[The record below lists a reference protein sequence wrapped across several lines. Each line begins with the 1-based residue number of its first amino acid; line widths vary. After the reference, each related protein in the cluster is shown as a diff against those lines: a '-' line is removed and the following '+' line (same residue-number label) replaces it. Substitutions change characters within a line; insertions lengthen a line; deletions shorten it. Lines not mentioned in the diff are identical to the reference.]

1 MILEYGFL
9 PCLFLCHNVHR
20 MGRKSHTHGHLC
32 TLCTIIFTASSCT
45 LIINAYRKTRQYIP
59 FRILFTSSNQP
70 QVFSIYC
77 GFSSALNSPYLSMFL
92 PERRIRKTHM
102 TTTYT
107 NKPAEKRHAR
117 SWSAKKWAAF
127 ALAFGTAFTA
137 APLTPTTPA
146 SAATGTHDGSSSDK
160 AAASCYEVKQ
170 VNPSASSGTYWLYTP
185 QMSGPAQFYC
195 DQETDGGG
203 WVMIGRGREGW
214 TESYN
219 GTGDPNQLHQNPTG
233 PSAFTPVQLPANTVD
248 ALLNGIKPQDLPDGM
263 RLHRAHN
270 ARGTQW
276 QNVYVQRPQTE
287 QWTWAM
293 SYGQRW
299 GTVKFTGA
307 GINRT
312 AHMGRHA
319 SEMAPGI
326 TTSSVR
332 FFANP
337 NQGYQIGFAYG
348 ALVNFGNENPDSY
361 IYQKRGSAGYSIPF
375 TQVFLR
381 PKLTQRDLNFS
392 QIGSGSAASNR
403 RALPNSYTM
412 PVRWRTSE
420 QTGTGKKNE
429 MNTYVQAIT
438 QVGDTV
444 FTGGDFK
451 YVESAGGERVDQ
463 SYLAGYNVDS
473 GELVRSFRP
482 TFNGQI
488 KALEALPNNRLAVGG
503 EFTEVNGEKVNHFV
517 ILDATT
523 GQIDRTW
530 DLQIQRRNGDAV
542 QVKTL
547 LVQDGYLYIGGNFT
561 HVKGNTSKA
570 YAYSRGAARIKL
582 SNGAVDWNWRPNFN
596 GTVNGITA
604 ASDNSTVHAAGYF
617 TELNNQRAFRLAAL
631 NGSDASNIRWEWEP
645 SLKLNITDRIVYAF
659 QFDVQDAGSTVWTG
673 GADHLIA
680 NYSKNGYGRI
690 SSSISKYGGDWQDL
704 HLSGNTIY
712 GACHCGDVLF
722 EGSTGYH
729 TYWKESKAVHR
740 MRLVA
745 AFDKDSG
752 EVIGEFSPV
761 LKGASGYGVWESF
774 MDSRGNLWVGGDIN
788 RSLGANG
795 EQRTVGFA
803 RFAARDVTPPS
814 IPSNLSVQR
823 DGSTDKLSW
832 SGVRESGARYQVL
845 RDDRVI
851 ATVSGTSYEVEHT
864 DGARYYVRSIDASEN
879 FSASTGAAQA

>member
-1 MILEYGFL
+1 
-9 PCLFLCHNVHR
+9 
-20 MGRKSHTHGHLC
+20 
-32 TLCTIIFTASSCT
+32 
-45 LIINAYRKTRQYIP
+45 
-59 FRILFTSSNQP
+59 
-70 QVFSIYC
+70 
-77 GFSSALNSPYLSMFL
+77 
-92 PERRIRKTHM
+92 M

-107 NKPAEKRHAR
+107 NKPTEKPHAR

-659 QFDVQDAGSTVWTG
+659 QFDVQDAGSTVWTA

-690 SSSISKYGGDWQDL
+690 STAISKYGGDWQDL

-752 EVIGEFSPV
+752 EVVGEFSPV

-774 MDSRGNLWVGGDIN
+774 VDSRGNLWVGGDIN

-803 RFAARDVTPPS
+803 RFAPRDVTAPS
-814 IPSNLSVQR
+814 TPSNLSVQR

>member
-1 MILEYGFL
+1 
-9 PCLFLCHNVHR
+9 
-20 MGRKSHTHGHLC
+20 
-32 TLCTIIFTASSCT
+32 
-45 LIINAYRKTRQYIP
+45 
-59 FRILFTSSNQP
+59 
-70 QVFSIYC
+70 
-77 GFSSALNSPYLSMFL
+77 
-92 PERRIRKTHM
+92 
-102 TTTYT
+102 
-107 NKPAEKRHAR
+107 
-117 SWSAKKWAAF
+117 
-127 ALAFGTAFTA
+127 
-137 APLTPTTPA
+137 
-146 SAATGTHDGSSSDK
+146 
-160 AAASCYEVKQ
+160 
-170 VNPSASSGTYWLYTP
+170 
-185 QMSGPAQFYC
+185 
-195 DQETDGGG
+195 
-203 WVMIGRGREGW
+203 
-214 TESYN
+214 
-219 GTGDPNQLHQNPTG
+219 
-233 PSAFTPVQLPANTVD
+233 
-248 ALLNGIKPQDLPDGM
+248 
-263 RLHRAHN
+263 
-270 ARGTQW
+270 
-276 QNVYVQRPQTE
+276 
-287 QWTWAM
+287 
-293 SYGQRW
+293 
-299 GTVKFTGA
+299 
-307 GINRT
+307 
-312 AHMGRHA
+312 
-319 SEMAPGI
+319 
-326 TTSSVR
+326 
-332 FFANP
+332 
-337 NQGYQIGFAYG
+337 
-348 ALVNFGNENPDSY
+348 
-361 IYQKRGSAGYSIPF
+361 
-375 TQVFLR
+375 
-381 PKLTQRDLNFS
+381 
-392 QIGSGSAASNR
+392 
-403 RALPNSYTM
+403 M

-530 DLQIQRRNGDAV
+530 DVQVQRRNGDAA

-570 YAYSRGAARIKL
+570 YAYSRGAARINL

-631 NGSDASNIRWEWEP
+631 NGSDASNIKWEWEP

-774 MDSRGNLWVGGDIN
+774 VDSRGNLWVGGDIN

-803 RFAARDVTPPS
+803 RFAPRDVTAPS
-814 IPSNLSVQR
+814 TPSNLSVQR
-823 DGSTDKLSW
+823 EGSTDKLSW

>member
-1 MILEYGFL
+1 
-9 PCLFLCHNVHR
+9 
-20 MGRKSHTHGHLC
+20 
-32 TLCTIIFTASSCT
+32 
-45 LIINAYRKTRQYIP
+45 
-59 FRILFTSSNQP
+59 
-70 QVFSIYC
+70 
-77 GFSSALNSPYLSMFL
+77 
-92 PERRIRKTHM
+92 M

-107 NKPAEKRHAR
+107 NKPAEKRHAH
-117 SWSAKKWAAF
+117 SWSAKKWGAF

-774 MDSRGNLWVGGDIN
+774 VDSRGNLWVGGDIN

-803 RFAARDVTPPS
+803 RFTPRDVTAPS
-814 IPSNLSVQR
+814 TPSNLSVQR

>member
-1 MILEYGFL
+1 MKFA
-9 PCLFLCHNVHR
+9 
-20 MGRKSHTHGHLC
+20 RKATTAVGLAL
-32 TLCTIIFTASSCT
+32 TLGLSGLAPVGPV
-45 LIINAYRKTRQYIP
+45 AY
-59 FRILFTSSNQP
+59 
-70 QVFSIYC
+70 
-77 GFSSALNSPYLSMFL
+77 A
-92 PERRIRKTHM
+92 
-102 TTTYT
+102 
-107 NKPAEKRHAR
+107 AEDAVV
-117 SWSAKKWAAF
+117 
-127 ALAFGTAFTA
+127 
-137 APLTPTTPA
+137 
-146 SAATGTHDGSSSDK
+146 HDGSSSDK
-160 AAASCYEVKQ
+160 AAASCYEAKQ
-170 VNPSASSGTYWLYTP
+170 VNKDAKSGKYWLYTP
-185 QMSGPAQFYC
+185 SMSAPQQFYC
-195 DQETDGGG
+195 DQETNGGG
-203 WVMIGRGREGW
+203 WVLIGRGRDGW
-214 TESYN
+214 TENYHGRGAASKLY
-219 GTGDPNQLHQNPTG
+219 TSPEGDD
-233 PSAFTPVQLPANTVD
+233 AMTPVQLPSTTVD
-248 ALLNGIKPQDLPDGM
+248 ELLNGQKPQDLEDGV
-263 RLHRAHN
+263 RFRRALN
-270 ARGTQW
+270 TDGTEW
-276 QNVYVQRPQTE
+276 QNITAHRDQTE
-287 QWTWAM
+287 RWTWALRSNNIWSNIDVSADNPQYM
-293 SYGQRW
+293 QRDRTHFDKTEGHIQQNGTYSVLNFDEQREQGWKLGFSYSRDVRANG
-299 GTVKFTGA
+299 
-307 GINRT
+307 NRNES
-312 AHMGRHA
+312 A
-319 SEMAPGI
+319 SNSYLYRPSGSNATP
-326 TTSSVR
+326 
-332 FFANP
+332 FA
-337 NQGYQIGFAYG
+337 
-348 ALVNFGNENPDSY
+348 
-361 IYQKRGSAGYSIPF
+361 F
-375 TQVFLR
+375 TQVYLR
-381 PKLTQRDLNFS
+381 PKLTQQNMGA
-392 QIGSGSAASNR
+392 QAIGDNGTAASNR
-403 RALPNSYTM
+403 RALPKSGSM
-412 PVRWRTSE
+412 PWKWRTSDRS
-420 QTGTGKKNE
+420 GTGNVNE

-530 DLQIQRRNGDAV
+530 DLQVQRRNGDAV

-570 YAYSRGAARIKL
+570 YAYSRGAARFKL

-659 QFDVQDAGSTVWTG
+659 QFDVQDAGSTVWTA

-690 SSSISKYGGDWQDL
+690 STAISKYGGDWQDL

-752 EVIGEFSPV
+752 EVVGEFSPV

-774 MDSRGNLWVGGDIN
+774 VDSRGNLWVGGDIN

-803 RFAARDVTPPS
+803 RFAPRDVTAPS
-814 IPSNLSVQR
+814 TPSNLSVQR

>member
-1 MILEYGFL
+1 
-9 PCLFLCHNVHR
+9 
-20 MGRKSHTHGHLC
+20 
-32 TLCTIIFTASSCT
+32 
-45 LIINAYRKTRQYIP
+45 
-59 FRILFTSSNQP
+59 
-70 QVFSIYC
+70 
-77 GFSSALNSPYLSMFL
+77 
-92 PERRIRKTHM
+92 M

-107 NKPAEKRHAR
+107 NKPTEKPHVR

-361 IYQKRGSAGYSIPF
+361 IYHKRGSAGYSIPF

-392 QIGSGSAASNR
+392 QIGSSSAASNR
-403 RALPNSYTM
+403 RAMPNSYTM

-530 DLQIQRRNGDAV
+530 DLQVQRRNGDAV

-774 MDSRGNLWVGGDIN
+774 VDSRGNLWVGGDIN

-803 RFAARDVTPPS
+803 RFAPRDVTAPS
-814 IPSNLSVQR
+814 TPSNLSVQR

-851 ATVSGTSYEVEHT
+851 ATVSGTNYEVEHT

>member
-1 MILEYGFL
+1 
-9 PCLFLCHNVHR
+9 
-20 MGRKSHTHGHLC
+20 
-32 TLCTIIFTASSCT
+32 
-45 LIINAYRKTRQYIP
+45 
-59 FRILFTSSNQP
+59 
-70 QVFSIYC
+70 
-77 GFSSALNSPYLSMFL
+77 
-92 PERRIRKTHM
+92 M

-473 GELVRSFRP
+473 GELVRSFLP

-803 RFAARDVTPPS
+803 RFAPRDVTAPQT
-814 IPSNLSVQR
+814 PSNLSVQR

>member
-1 MILEYGFL
+1 
-9 PCLFLCHNVHR
+9 
-20 MGRKSHTHGHLC
+20 
-32 TLCTIIFTASSCT
+32 
-45 LIINAYRKTRQYIP
+45 
-59 FRILFTSSNQP
+59 
-70 QVFSIYC
+70 
-77 GFSSALNSPYLSMFL
+77 
-92 PERRIRKTHM
+92 M

-451 YVESAGGERVDQ
+451 YVESAGGERVNQ

-803 RFAARDVTPPS
+803 RFAARDVTAPS
-814 IPSNLSVQR
+814 TPSNLSVQR

-864 DGARYYVRSIDASEN
+864 DGARYYVRSIDTSEN
-879 FSASTGAAQA
+879 FSSSTGAAQA

>member
-1 MILEYGFL
+1 MH
-9 PCLFLCHNVHR
+9 C
-20 MGRKSHTHGHLC
+20 
-32 TLCTIIFTASSCT
+32 ASLRYQIS
-45 LIINAYRKTRQYIP
+45 P
-59 FRILFTSSNQP
+59 F
-70 QVFSIYC
+70 
-77 GFSSALNSPYLSMFL
+77 LSMFL
-92 PERRIRKTHM
+92 PERRIRKIHM

-107 NKPAEKRHAR
+107 QRPGAAPRKRA
-117 SWSAKKWAAF
+117 AKKWAAF
-127 ALAFGTAFTA
+127 ALAMGTAFAA
-137 APLTPTTPA
+137 APVIPSAPA

-170 VNPSASSGTYWLYTP
+170 VNPAASSGTYWLYTP

-203 WVMIGRGREGW
+203 WVMVGRGREGW

-219 GTGDPNQLHQNPTG
+219 GTGDPNQLYQNPTG
-233 PSAFTPVQLPANTVD
+233 PAAFTPVQLSGTTVN

-276 QNVYVQRPQTE
+276 QDVYVQRPQTD

-299 GTVKFTGA
+299 GTVRFKGA

-312 AHMGRHA
+312 AHMGGYP

-337 NQGYQIGFAYG
+337 NQDYKIGFAYG
-348 ALVNFGNENPDSY
+348 ALVNFGSENPDSY

-381 PKLTQRDLNFS
+381 PKLTQNDLHFS
-392 QIGSGSAASNR
+392 SIGSGSAASNR

-429 MNTYVQAIT
+429 MHTYVQAIT

-451 YVESAGGERVDQ
+451 YVESAGGERVNQ
-463 SYLAGYNVDS
+463 SFLAGYNVDS

-530 DLQIQRRNGDAV
+530 DLQIQRRNGDAA

-604 ASDNSTVHAAGYF
+604 ASDSSTVHAAGYF
-617 TELNNQRAFRLAAL
+617 TELNNQRAFRLAAMK
-631 NGSDASNIRWEWEP
+631 GSDASNIKWEWEP

-659 QFDVQDAGSTVWTG
+659 QFDVQDAGSTVWAG

-774 MDSRGNLWVGGDIN
+774 VDSRGNLWVGGDIN

-803 RFAARDVTPPS
+803 RFAARDVTPPAT
-814 IPSNLSVQR
+814 PSNLSAR
-823 DGSTDKLSW
+823 REGSTDKLSW
-832 SGVRESGARYQVL
+832 SGVREGGVRYQVL

-864 DGARYYVRSIDASEN
+864 DGVRYYVRAIDGSEN
-879 FSASTGAAQA
+879 YSASTGAVQA

>member
-1 MILEYGFL
+1 
-9 PCLFLCHNVHR
+9 
-20 MGRKSHTHGHLC
+20 
-32 TLCTIIFTASSCT
+32 
-45 LIINAYRKTRQYIP
+45 
-59 FRILFTSSNQP
+59 
-70 QVFSIYC
+70 
-77 GFSSALNSPYLSMFL
+77 
-92 PERRIRKTHM
+92 M

-107 NKPAEKRHAR
+107 NKPTEKPHVR

-146 SAATGTHDGSSSDK
+146 SAVTGTHDGSSSDK

-170 VNPSASSGTYWLYTP
+170 VNPSTSSGTYWLYTP

-561 HVKGNTSKA
+561 HVKGNTSSA
-570 YAYSRGAARIKL
+570 YAYARGAARIKL

-631 NGSDASNIRWEWEP
+631 NGSDASNIKWEWEP

-752 EVIGEFSPV
+752 EVVGEFSPV

-803 RFAARDVTPPS
+803 RFASRDVTAPS
-814 IPSNLSVQR
+814 TPSNLSVQR

>member
-1 MILEYGFL
+1 
-9 PCLFLCHNVHR
+9 
-20 MGRKSHTHGHLC
+20 
-32 TLCTIIFTASSCT
+32 
-45 LIINAYRKTRQYIP
+45 
-59 FRILFTSSNQP
+59 
-70 QVFSIYC
+70 
-77 GFSSALNSPYLSMFL
+77 MFL

-107 NKPAEKRHAR
+107 NKPTEKPHVR

-530 DLQIQRRNGDAV
+530 DLQIQRRNGDAA

-631 NGSDASNIRWEWEP
+631 NGSNASNIKWEWEP

-774 MDSRGNLWVGGDIN
+774 VDSRGNLWVGGDIN

-803 RFAARDVTPPS
+803 RFAPRDVTAPS
-814 IPSNLSVQR
+814 TPSNLSVQR

>member
-1 MILEYGFL
+1 
-9 PCLFLCHNVHR
+9 
-20 MGRKSHTHGHLC
+20 
-32 TLCTIIFTASSCT
+32 
-45 LIINAYRKTRQYIP
+45 
-59 FRILFTSSNQP
+59 
-70 QVFSIYC
+70 
-77 GFSSALNSPYLSMFL
+77 
-92 PERRIRKTHM
+92 M

-107 NKPAEKRHAR
+107 NKPTEKPHVR

-299 GTVKFTGA
+299 GNVKFTGA

-361 IYQKRGSAGYSIPF
+361 IYHKRGSAGYSIPF

-392 QIGSGSAASNR
+392 QIGSSSAASNR

-530 DLQIQRRNGDAV
+530 DLQVQRRNGDAV

-631 NGSDASNIRWEWEP
+631 NGSNASNIKWEWEP

-774 MDSRGNLWVGGDIN
+774 VDSRGNLWVGGDIN

-803 RFAARDVTPPS
+803 RFAPRDVTAPS
-814 IPSNLSVQR
+814 TPSNLSVQR

>member
-219 GTGDPNQLHQNPTG
+219 GTGDPNQLHQNPTD
-233 PSAFTPVQLPANTVD
+233 PAAFTPVQLPANTVD
-248 ALLNGIKPQDLPDGM
+248 ALLNGVKPQDLPDGM
-263 RLHRAHN
+263 RLRRAHN

-864 DGARYYVRSIDASEN
+864 DGAHYYVRSIDTSEN

>member
-107 NKPAEKRHAR
+107 NKPTEKPHVR

-348 ALVNFGNENPDSY
+348 ALVNFGNENSDSY
-361 IYQKRGSAGYSIPF
+361 IYHKRGSFGYSIPF

-530 DLQIQRRNGDAV
+530 DLQIQRRNGDAA

-582 SNGAVDWNWRPNFN
+582 SNGEVDWNWRPNFN

-631 NGSDASNIRWEWEP
+631 NGSNASNIKWEWEP

-774 MDSRGNLWVGGDIN
+774 VDSRGNLWVGGDIN

-803 RFAARDVTPPS
+803 RFASRDVTAPS
-814 IPSNLSVQR
+814 TPSNLSVQR

-832 SGVRESGARYQVL
+832 SGVRESGTRYQVL

-864 DGARYYVRSIDASEN
+864 DGARYYVRSIDTSEN

>member
-1 MILEYGFL
+1 
-9 PCLFLCHNVHR
+9 
-20 MGRKSHTHGHLC
+20 
-32 TLCTIIFTASSCT
+32 
-45 LIINAYRKTRQYIP
+45 
-59 FRILFTSSNQP
+59 
-70 QVFSIYC
+70 
-77 GFSSALNSPYLSMFL
+77 
-92 PERRIRKTHM
+92 M

-451 YVESAGGERVDQ
+451 YVESAGGERVNQ

-864 DGARYYVRSIDASEN
+864 DGARYYVRSIDTSEN
-879 FSASTGAAQA
+879 FSSSTGAAQA

>member
-1 MILEYGFL
+1 
-9 PCLFLCHNVHR
+9 
-20 MGRKSHTHGHLC
+20 
-32 TLCTIIFTASSCT
+32 
-45 LIINAYRKTRQYIP
+45 
-59 FRILFTSSNQP
+59 
-70 QVFSIYC
+70 
-77 GFSSALNSPYLSMFL
+77 
-92 PERRIRKTHM
+92 M

-107 NKPAEKRHAR
+107 NKPTEKPHVR

-864 DGARYYVRSIDASEN
+864 DGAHYYVRSIDTSEN

>member
-1 MILEYGFL
+1 
-9 PCLFLCHNVHR
+9 
-20 MGRKSHTHGHLC
+20 
-32 TLCTIIFTASSCT
+32 
-45 LIINAYRKTRQYIP
+45 
-59 FRILFTSSNQP
+59 
-70 QVFSIYC
+70 
-77 GFSSALNSPYLSMFL
+77 MFL
-92 PERRIRKTHM
+92 PERRIRKTQM

-107 NKPAEKRHAR
+107 NNPTEKPHAH

-185 QMSGPAQFYC
+185 QMSGPAQFHC
-195 DQETDGGG
+195 DQETNGGG

-248 ALLNGIKPQDLPDGM
+248 ALLNGIKPQDLPDDM

-530 DLQIQRRNGDAV
+530 DLQIQRRNGDAA

-570 YAYSRGAARIKL
+570 HAYSRGAARIKL

-774 MDSRGNLWVGGDIN
+774 VDSRGNLWVGGDIN

-803 RFAARDVTPPS
+803 RFAPRDVTAPS

-823 DGSTDKLSW
+823 DGSMDKLSW
-832 SGVRESGARYQVL
+832 SGVRENGARYQVL
-845 RDDRVI
+845 RNDRVV

-879 FSASTGAAQA
+879 FSASTGAVQA

>member
-1 MILEYGFL
+1 
-9 PCLFLCHNVHR
+9 
-20 MGRKSHTHGHLC
+20 
-32 TLCTIIFTASSCT
+32 
-45 LIINAYRKTRQYIP
+45 
-59 FRILFTSSNQP
+59 
-70 QVFSIYC
+70 
-77 GFSSALNSPYLSMFL
+77 MFL
-92 PERRIRKTHM
+92 PERRIRKTQM

-107 NKPAEKRHAR
+107 NNPTEKPHAH

-185 QMSGPAQFYC
+185 QMSGPAQFHC
-195 DQETDGGG
+195 DQETNGGG

-248 ALLNGIKPQDLPDGM
+248 ALLNGIKPQDLPDDM
-263 RLHRAHN
+263 RLHRVHN

-312 AHMGRHA
+312 AHMGGSP

-348 ALVNFGNENPDSY
+348 SLVNFGNDRADSY
-361 IYQKRGSAGYSIPF
+361 IYKKRGSAGYSIPF

-392 QIGSGSAASNR
+392 QIGSGSAASSR

-429 MNTYVQAIT
+429 MNTYVQTIT

-451 YVESAGGERVDQ
+451 YVESAGGERIDQ

-473 GELVRSFRP
+473 GEPVRSFRP

-488 KALEALPNNRLAVGG
+488 KALVALPNNRLAVGG

-530 DLQIQRRNGDAV
+530 DVQVQRRNGAAT

-570 YAYSRGAARIKL
+570 HAYSRGAARIKL

-631 NGSDASNIRWEWEP
+631 NGSDASNIKWEWEP

-659 QFDVQDAGSTVWTG
+659 QFDVQDAGSTVWTA
-673 GADHLIA
+673 GADHLIS

-690 SSSISKYGGDWQDL
+690 STAISKYGGDWQDL
-704 HLSGNTIY
+704 HLSGDTIY

-752 EVIGEFSPV
+752 EVVGEFSPV
-761 LKGASGYGVWESF
+761 LKGASGFGVWESF
-774 MDSRGNLWVGGDIN
+774 VDSRGNLWVGGDIN

-803 RFAARDVTPPS
+803 RFAPRDVTAPS

-823 DGSTDKLSW
+823 DGSMDKLSW
-832 SGVRESGARYQVL
+832 SGVRENGARYQVL
-845 RDDRVI
+845 RNDRVV

-879 FSASTGAAQA
+879 FSASTGAVQA

>member
-146 SAATGTHDGSSSDK
+146 SATTGTHDGSSSDK

-659 QFDVQDAGSTVWTG
+659 QFDVQDAGSTVWTA

-690 SSSISKYGGDWQDL
+690 STAISKYGGDWQDL

-752 EVIGEFSPV
+752 EVVGEFSPV

-774 MDSRGNLWVGGDIN
+774 VDSRGNLWVGGDIN

-803 RFAARDVTPPS
+803 RFAPRDVTAPS
-814 IPSNLSVQR
+814 TPSNLSVQR

-832 SGVRESGARYQVL
+832 SGVREAGTRYQVL

-864 DGARYYVRSIDASEN
+864 DGARYYVRSIDSSEN
-879 FSASTGAAQA
+879 FSASTEAAQA

>member
-1 MILEYGFL
+1 
-9 PCLFLCHNVHR
+9 
-20 MGRKSHTHGHLC
+20 
-32 TLCTIIFTASSCT
+32 
-45 LIINAYRKTRQYIP
+45 
-59 FRILFTSSNQP
+59 
-70 QVFSIYC
+70 
-77 GFSSALNSPYLSMFL
+77 
-92 PERRIRKTHM
+92 M

-659 QFDVQDAGSTVWTG
+659 QFDVQDAGSTVWTA

-752 EVIGEFSPV
+752 EVVGEFSPV

-774 MDSRGNLWVGGDIN
+774 VDSRGNLWVGGDIN

-803 RFAARDVTPPS
+803 RFAPRDVTAPS
-814 IPSNLSVQR
+814 TPSNLSVQR

>member
-1 MILEYGFL
+1 
-9 PCLFLCHNVHR
+9 
-20 MGRKSHTHGHLC
+20 
-32 TLCTIIFTASSCT
+32 
-45 LIINAYRKTRQYIP
+45 
-59 FRILFTSSNQP
+59 
-70 QVFSIYC
+70 
-77 GFSSALNSPYLSMFL
+77 
-92 PERRIRKTHM
+92 M

-451 YVESAGGERVDQ
+451 YVESAGGERVNQ

-774 MDSRGNLWVGGDIN
+774 VDSRGNLWVGGDIN

-803 RFAARDVTPPS
+803 RFASRDVTAPS
-814 IPSNLSVQR
+814 TPSNLSVQR

-832 SGVRESGARYQVL
+832 SGVREAGTRYQVL

-879 FSASTGAAQA
+879 FSASTGAAQT

>member
-146 SAATGTHDGSSSDK
+146 SATTGTHDGSSSDK

-248 ALLNGIKPQDLPDGM
+248 ALLNGVKPQDLPDGM

-361 IYQKRGSAGYSIPF
+361 IYQKRGSFGYSIPF

-488 KALEALPNNRLAVGG
+488 
-503 EFTEVNGEKVNHFV
+503 
-517 ILDATT
+517 
-523 GQIDRTW
+523 
-530 DLQIQRRNGDAV
+530 
-542 QVKTL
+542 
-547 LVQDGYLYIGGNFT
+547 
-561 HVKGNTSKA
+561 
-570 YAYSRGAARIKL
+570 
-582 SNGAVDWNWRPNFN
+582 
-596 GTVNGITA
+596 
-604 ASDNSTVHAAGYF
+604 
-617 TELNNQRAFRLAAL
+617 
-631 NGSDASNIRWEWEP
+631 
-645 SLKLNITDRIVYAF
+645 
-659 QFDVQDAGSTVWTG
+659 
-673 GADHLIA
+673 
-680 NYSKNGYGRI
+680 
-690 SSSISKYGGDWQDL
+690 
-704 HLSGNTIY
+704 
-712 GACHCGDVLF
+712 
-722 EGSTGYH
+722 
-729 TYWKESKAVHR
+729 
-740 MRLVA
+740 
-745 AFDKDSG
+745 
-752 EVIGEFSPV
+752 
-761 LKGASGYGVWESF
+761 
-774 MDSRGNLWVGGDIN
+774 
-788 RSLGANG
+788 
-795 EQRTVGFA
+795 
-803 RFAARDVTPPS
+803 
-814 IPSNLSVQR
+814 
-823 DGSTDKLSW
+823 
-832 SGVRESGARYQVL
+832 
-845 RDDRVI
+845 
-851 ATVSGTSYEVEHT
+851 
-864 DGARYYVRSIDASEN
+864 
-879 FSASTGAAQA
+879 

>member
-1 MILEYGFL
+1 
-9 PCLFLCHNVHR
+9 
-20 MGRKSHTHGHLC
+20 
-32 TLCTIIFTASSCT
+32 
-45 LIINAYRKTRQYIP
+45 
-59 FRILFTSSNQP
+59 
-70 QVFSIYC
+70 
-77 GFSSALNSPYLSMFL
+77 
-92 PERRIRKTHM
+92 M

-107 NKPAEKRHAR
+107 NKPTEKRHAR

-127 ALAFGTAFTA
+127 ALAFGTTFTA

-645 SLKLNITDRIVYAF
+645 SLKLNITDRTVYAF
-659 QFDVQDAGSTVWTG
+659 QFDVQDAGSTVWTA

-690 SSSISKYGGDWQDL
+690 STAISKYGGDWQDL

-752 EVIGEFSPV
+752 EVVGEFSPV

-774 MDSRGNLWVGGDIN
+774 VDSRGNLWVGGDIN

-803 RFAARDVTPPS
+803 RFAPRDVTAPS
-814 IPSNLSVQR
+814 TPSNLSVQR

>member
-1 MILEYGFL
+1 
-9 PCLFLCHNVHR
+9 
-20 MGRKSHTHGHLC
+20 
-32 TLCTIIFTASSCT
+32 
-45 LIINAYRKTRQYIP
+45 
-59 FRILFTSSNQP
+59 
-70 QVFSIYC
+70 
-77 GFSSALNSPYLSMFL
+77 
-92 PERRIRKTHM
+92 M

-107 NKPAEKRHAR
+107 NKPTEKRHAR

-127 ALAFGTAFTA
+127 ALAFGTTFTA

-631 NGSDASNIRWEWEP
+631 NGSNASNIKWEWEP

-752 EVIGEFSPV
+752 EVVGEFSPV

-774 MDSRGNLWVGGDIN
+774 VDSRGNLWVGGDIN

-803 RFAARDVTPPS
+803 RFAPRDVTAPS
-814 IPSNLSVQR
+814 TPSNLSVQR

>member
-107 NKPAEKRHAR
+107 NKPTEKPHVR

-146 SAATGTHDGSSSDK
+146 SAVTGTHDGSSSDK

-361 IYQKRGSAGYSIPF
+361 IYQKRGSFGYSIPF

-530 DLQIQRRNGDAV
+530 DLQIQRRNGDAA

-582 SNGAVDWNWRPNFN
+582 SNGEVDWNWRPNFN

-631 NGSDASNIRWEWEP
+631 NGSNASNIKWEWEP

-774 MDSRGNLWVGGDIN
+774 VDSRGNLWVGGDIN

-803 RFAARDVTPPS
+803 RFASRDVTAPS
-814 IPSNLSVQR
+814 TPSNLSVQR

-832 SGVRESGARYQVL
+832 SGVRESGTRYQVL

>member
-1 MILEYGFL
+1 
-9 PCLFLCHNVHR
+9 
-20 MGRKSHTHGHLC
+20 
-32 TLCTIIFTASSCT
+32 
-45 LIINAYRKTRQYIP
+45 
-59 FRILFTSSNQP
+59 
-70 QVFSIYC
+70 
-77 GFSSALNSPYLSMFL
+77 
-92 PERRIRKTHM
+92 
-102 TTTYT
+102 
-107 NKPAEKRHAR
+107 
-117 SWSAKKWAAF
+117 
-127 ALAFGTAFTA
+127 
-137 APLTPTTPA
+137 
-146 SAATGTHDGSSSDK
+146 
-160 AAASCYEVKQ
+160 
-170 VNPSASSGTYWLYTP
+170 
-185 QMSGPAQFYC
+185 
-195 DQETDGGG
+195 
-203 WVMIGRGREGW
+203 
-214 TESYN
+214 
-219 GTGDPNQLHQNPTG
+219 
-233 PSAFTPVQLPANTVD
+233 
-248 ALLNGIKPQDLPDGM
+248 
-263 RLHRAHN
+263 
-270 ARGTQW
+270 
-276 QNVYVQRPQTE
+276 
-287 QWTWAM
+287 
-293 SYGQRW
+293 
-299 GTVKFTGA
+299 
-307 GINRT
+307 
-312 AHMGRHA
+312 
-319 SEMAPGI
+319 
-326 TTSSVR
+326 
-332 FFANP
+332 
-337 NQGYQIGFAYG
+337 
-348 ALVNFGNENPDSY
+348 
-361 IYQKRGSAGYSIPF
+361 
-375 TQVFLR
+375 
-381 PKLTQRDLNFS
+381 
-392 QIGSGSAASNR
+392 
-403 RALPNSYTM
+403 M

-503 EFTEVNGEKVNHFV
+503 EFTEVNGEKVDHFV

-530 DLQIQRRNGDAV
+530 DVQVQRRNGAAA

-570 YAYSRGAARIKL
+570 YAYSRGAARINL

-631 NGSDASNIRWEWEP
+631 NGSNASNIKWEWEP

-659 QFDVQDAGSTVWTG
+659 QFDVQDAGSTVWTA

-690 SSSISKYGGDWQDL
+690 STAISKYGGDWQDL

-752 EVIGEFSPV
+752 EVVGEFSPV

-774 MDSRGNLWVGGDIN
+774 VDSRGNLWVGGDIN

-803 RFAARDVTPPS
+803 RFAPRDVTPPS
-814 IPSNLSVQR
+814 TPSNLSVQR
-823 DGSTDKLSW
+823 DGSMDKLSW
-832 SGVRESGARYQVL
+832 SGVREAGTRYQVL

>member
-1 MILEYGFL
+1 
-9 PCLFLCHNVHR
+9 
-20 MGRKSHTHGHLC
+20 
-32 TLCTIIFTASSCT
+32 
-45 LIINAYRKTRQYIP
+45 
-59 FRILFTSSNQP
+59 
-70 QVFSIYC
+70 
-77 GFSSALNSPYLSMFL
+77 MFL

-107 NKPAEKRHAR
+107 NKPTEKPHVR

-530 DLQIQRRNGDAV
+530 DLQVQRRNGDAV

-659 QFDVQDAGSTVWTG
+659 QFDVQDAGSTVWTA

-690 SSSISKYGGDWQDL
+690 STAISKYGGDWQDL

-752 EVIGEFSPV
+752 EVVGEFSPV

-774 MDSRGNLWVGGDIN
+774 VDSRGNLWVGGDIN

-803 RFAARDVTPPS
+803 RFAPRDVTAPS
-814 IPSNLSVQR
+814 TPSNLSVQR

>member
-1 MILEYGFL
+1 VILEYGFL

-20 MGRKSHTHGHLC
+20 MGRKSHIHGHLC

-146 SAATGTHDGSSSDK
+146 SATTGTHDGSSSDK

-361 IYQKRGSAGYSIPF
+361 IYHKRGSAGYSIPF

-451 YVESAGGERVDQ
+451 YVESAGGGGGGQAAPGGVH
-463 SYLAGYNVDS
+463 VDS

-530 DLQIQRRNGDAV
+530 DLQVQRRNGDAV

-570 YAYSRGAARIKL
+570 YAYSRGAARFKL

-631 NGSDASNIRWEWEP
+631 NGSNASNIKWEWEP

-774 MDSRGNLWVGGDIN
+774 VDSRGNLWVGGDIN

-803 RFAARDVTPPS
+803 RFASRDVTAPS
-814 IPSNLSVQR
+814 TPSNLSVQR

-832 SGVRESGARYQVL
+832 SGVRESGTRYQVL

>member
-1 MILEYGFL
+1 
-9 PCLFLCHNVHR
+9 
-20 MGRKSHTHGHLC
+20 
-32 TLCTIIFTASSCT
+32 
-45 LIINAYRKTRQYIP
+45 
-59 FRILFTSSNQP
+59 
-70 QVFSIYC
+70 
-77 GFSSALNSPYLSMFL
+77 MFL

-107 NKPAEKRHAR
+107 NKPAEKHHAR

-361 IYQKRGSAGYSIPF
+361 IYHKRGSAGYSIPF

-392 QIGSGSAASNR
+392 QIGSSSAASNR
-403 RALPNSYTM
+403 RALP
-412 PVRWRTSE
+412 E
-420 QTGTGKKNE
+420 
-429 MNTYVQAIT
+429 
-438 QVGDTV
+438 
-444 FTGGDFK
+444 
-451 YVESAGGERVDQ
+451 
-463 SYLAGYNVDS
+463 
-473 GELVRSFRP
+473 
-482 TFNGQI
+482 
-488 KALEALPNNRLAVGG
+488 
-503 EFTEVNGEKVNHFV
+503 
-517 ILDATT
+517 
-523 GQIDRTW
+523 
-530 DLQIQRRNGDAV
+530 
-542 QVKTL
+542 
-547 LVQDGYLYIGGNFT
+547 
-561 HVKGNTSKA
+561 
-570 YAYSRGAARIKL
+570 
-582 SNGAVDWNWRPNFN
+582 
-596 GTVNGITA
+596 
-604 ASDNSTVHAAGYF
+604 
-617 TELNNQRAFRLAAL
+617 
-631 NGSDASNIRWEWEP
+631 
-645 SLKLNITDRIVYAF
+645 
-659 QFDVQDAGSTVWTG
+659 
-673 GADHLIA
+673 
-680 NYSKNGYGRI
+680 
-690 SSSISKYGGDWQDL
+690 
-704 HLSGNTIY
+704 
-712 GACHCGDVLF
+712 
-722 EGSTGYH
+722 
-729 TYWKESKAVHR
+729 
-740 MRLVA
+740 
-745 AFDKDSG
+745 
-752 EVIGEFSPV
+752 
-761 LKGASGYGVWESF
+761 
-774 MDSRGNLWVGGDIN
+774 
-788 RSLGANG
+788 
-795 EQRTVGFA
+795 
-803 RFAARDVTPPS
+803 
-814 IPSNLSVQR
+814 
-823 DGSTDKLSW
+823 
-832 SGVRESGARYQVL
+832 
-845 RDDRVI
+845 
-851 ATVSGTSYEVEHT
+851 
-864 DGARYYVRSIDASEN
+864 
-879 FSASTGAAQA
+879 

>member
-1 MILEYGFL
+1 
-9 PCLFLCHNVHR
+9 
-20 MGRKSHTHGHLC
+20 
-32 TLCTIIFTASSCT
+32 
-45 LIINAYRKTRQYIP
+45 
-59 FRILFTSSNQP
+59 
-70 QVFSIYC
+70 
-77 GFSSALNSPYLSMFL
+77 
-92 PERRIRKTHM
+92 M

-864 DGARYYVRSIDASEN
+864 DGAHYYVRSIDTSEN

>member
-1 MILEYGFL
+1 
-9 PCLFLCHNVHR
+9 
-20 MGRKSHTHGHLC
+20 
-32 TLCTIIFTASSCT
+32 
-45 LIINAYRKTRQYIP
+45 
-59 FRILFTSSNQP
+59 
-70 QVFSIYC
+70 
-77 GFSSALNSPYLSMFL
+77 
-92 PERRIRKTHM
+92 M

-170 VNPSASSGTYWLYTP
+170 VNPSAPSGTYWLYTP

-203 WVMIGRGREGW
+203 WVMVGRGREGW

-276 QNVYVQRPQTE
+276 QDVYVQRPQTE

-312 AHMGRHA
+312 ARMGGSP

-348 ALVNFGNENPDSY
+348 SLVNFGNENPDSY
-361 IYQKRGSAGYSIPF
+361 IYQKRGSAGYSMPF

-381 PKLTQRDLNFS
+381 PKLTQNDLHFS

-451 YVESAGGERVDQ
+451 YVESAGGERVNQ
-463 SYLAGYNVDS
+463 SFLAGYNVDS

-561 HVKGNTSKA
+561 HVKGNTSSA
-570 YAYSRGAARIKL
+570 YAYARGAARIKL

-631 NGSDASNIRWEWEP
+631 NGSNASNIKWEWEP

-659 QFDVQDAGSTVWTG
+659 QFDVQDAGSTVWTA

-774 MDSRGNLWVGGDIN
+774 VDSRGNLWVGGDIN

-814 IPSNLSVQR
+814 TPSNLSVR
-823 DGSTDKLSW
+823 REGSTDKLSW
-832 SGVRESGARYQVL
+832 SGVREGGVRYQVL

-864 DGARYYVRSIDASEN
+864 DGARYYVRSIDSSEN